1 VVRRRSNP
9 LALAVLECLSEKP
22 MHPYEISATLRTRG
36 KEQSIKLNYGSL
48 YSVVESL
55 AKHQLIS
62 ARQTTREGRRP
73 ERTVYAITEAGQAE
87 LEDWLAELLSTP
99 TREYTSLEAGLSL
112 AGALPPD
119 DVARLLDK
127 RCFALEMELSGLERA
142 GELSDQLGL
151 PEIFA
156 VESHYRHA
164 LLTAELAFVRRLV
177 GRIRDGSLGGA
188 KLWRRMHELRAEGM
202 SYEQIMADPV
212 GNLGEEAR
220 LLQAPQ
226 LQN

>member
-220 LLQAPQ
+220 LLQATQ

>member
-55 AKHQLIS
+55 AKRQLIS
-62 ARQTTREGRRP
+62 AQQITREGRRP

-87 LEDWLAELLSTP
+87 LEDWLAELLASP
-99 TREYTSLEAGLSL
+99 SREYTSLEAGLSL

-127 RCFALEMELSGLERA
+127 RCFALEMELSGLEKA

-220 LLQAPQ
+220 VLQAPQ
-226 LQN
+226 SQN

>member
-55 AKHQLIS
+55 ARHGLIS
-62 ARQTTREGRRP
+62 AQQTTREGRRP

-87 LEDWLAELLSTP
+87 LEDWLAELLATP

-127 RCFALEMELSGLERA
+127 RCFALEMELSGLQKA
-142 GELSDQLGL
+142 GELSDELGL

-164 LLTAELAFVRRLV
+164 LLSAELAFVRRLV
-177 GRIRDGSLGGA
+177 GRIQDGSLGGTTA
-188 KLWRRMHELRAEGM
+188 WRRLHELRAAGM

-212 GNLGEEAR
+212 GNRGEEAR
-220 LLQAPQ
+220 VLQAPE
-226 LQN
+226 LQS

>member
-55 AKHQLIS
+55 AKRQLIS
-62 ARQTTREGRRP
+62 AQQTTREGRRP

-87 LEDWLAELLSTP
+87 LEDWLAELLASP
-99 TREYTSLEAGLSL
+99 SREYTSLEAGLSL

-127 RCFALEMELSGLERA
+127 RCFALEMELSGLEKA

-220 LLQAPQ
+220 VLQAPQ
-226 LQN
+226 SQN

>member
-1 VVRRRSNP
+1 VARRRSNP

-55 AKHQLIS
+55 ARHGLIS
-62 ARQTTREGRRP
+62 AQQTTREGRRP

-87 LEDWLAELLSTP
+87 LEDWLAELLATP
-99 TREYTSLEAGLSL
+99 AREYTSLEAGLSL

-127 RCFALEMELSGLERA
+127 RCFALEMELSGLQKA
-142 GELSDQLGL
+142 GELSDELGL

-164 LLTAELAFVRRLV
+164 LLSAELAFVRRLV

-188 KLWRRMHELRAEGM
+188 KLWRRVHELRAEGM

-220 LLQAPQ
+220 VLQAPQ